1 MVQMVPR
8 HHTSPS
14 TTARRLLR
22 HLHPR
27 RDTGT
32 GSGQK
37 VKLIGIRRLP
47 RLRRPRLAAPH
58 LASRA
63 ATKEAV
69 EAAALPRAQYRK
81 RLRHA
86 RVPRRRLCPRTVS
99 NRRDAESY
107 VRRMRRQR
115 WALQPHAALR
125 SEAWMVRRVHR
136 GVATQLYK
144 AAEVGHN
151 VHAVIPGR
159 GAAPQRHDPH
169 LPTHA
174 PPLRS
179 FGPRLDALACGMGP
193 SAEVTDSNVTA
204 MAVRELLPSVLP
216 ARLDWFVLDVLRA
229 PKWRYYA
236 THGNAC
242 TRVCGLSKPQV

>member
-1 MVQMVPR
+1 MPEFRVDDFVLGLFRTAGMRNRTFVECGANDGR
-8 HHTSPS
+8 YSHTRLFEAKLGWCGGCIEASP
-14 TTARRLLR
+14 
-22 HLHPR
+22 PNF
-27 RDTGT
+27 
-32 GSGQK
+32 
-37 VKLIGIRRLP
+37 
-47 RLRRPRLAAPH
+47 
-58 LASRA
+58 
-63 ATKEAV
+63 
-69 EAAALPRAQYRK
+69 K
-81 RLRHA
+81 RL
-86 RVPRRRLCPRTVS
+86 
-99 NRRDAESY
+99 
-107 VRRMRRQR
+107 QR
-115 WALQPHAALR
+115 SVTPC
-125 SEAWMVRRVHR
+125 
-136 GVATQLYK
+136 
-144 AAEVGHN
+144 
-151 VHAVIPGR
+151 IPGR

>member
-14 TTARRLLR
+14 TTARRLR

-81 RLRHA
+81 RLRVA

-144 AAEVGHN
+144 AAEVGHT